1 MSDDLATRIEFLLAA
16 EQEVIA
22 PLARLHRRLARDPAA
37 SADADR
43 PALCYARL
51 RWRERPV
58 IPWLRVAEPEVAP
71 WQPVPCPEP
80 VRREYERAFRS
91 LGDLPAPPAREA
103 TSAEEPPLHAG
114 TDAPGRA
121 GGVAEQGARAGVD
134 ALTAVLAS
142 SVSALF
148 QRTEAG
154 MPGVFVLTEVVREA
168 ETVGS
173 VLHATA
179 APPATR
185 A

>member
-1 MSDDLATRIEFLLAA
+1 MPDDLAARIGFLLAA

-43 PALCYARL
+43 PALCYASL
-51 RWRERPV
+51 RWRERPA
-58 IPWLRVAEPEVAP
+58 IPWLRVAESEAAP

-91 LGDLPAPPAREA
+91 LGDLPAPPAQAARA
-103 TSAEEPPLHAG
+103 VEEPPLHG
-114 TDAPGRA
+114 RTDAPG
-121 GGVAEQGARAGVD
+121 QAGVVD
-134 ALTAVLAS
+134 ELTAVLAS

-179 APPATR
+179 APPATP